1 MFQKARSGEMD
12 IYLEIGKK
20 KTFAAALH
28 WPGYSRWGRDEESAL
43 QALLAYGPRYASA
56 MESQDIPFII
66 PSAVG

>member
-1 MFQKARSGEMD
+1 MD

-20 KTFAAALH
+20 KTFAAAMN

-56 MESQDIPFII
+56 MEFAAYPVQPTGCSQG
-66 PSAVG
+66 VRYY